1 MLVTRRLAACTAVMG
16 ALAAAPV
23 ATAGAM
29 IAPLPH
35 WQQPAAVQSRTEP
48 PVPTA
53 YHAVASEP
61 NPNPTCPVGYSGP
74 TNLATGCPWYLMS

>member
-1 MLVTRRLAACTAVMG
+1 MPVTRRLAACTAVVG

-53 YHAVASEP
+53 YLAVASD
-61 NPNPTCPVGYSGP
+61 PNPTCPADYSGP